1 LNSQARQS
9 LLNKEL
15 SSGKADLLD
24 LNMEEGPK
32 SPPHVL
38 IFPLPAQGHVNSM
51 LKLAELLSLAGIHVT
66 FLNTVHNHDRLVRYT
81 DVLARFACFPGFQF
95 KTIPDGLPA
104 EHPRAGDHFMELFD
118 SLNSVTMPIFRKML
132 FSGQLNSSSSRLPV
146 SCIIADGI
154 YSFPIDVGDEL
165 GIPVIHFRTISA
177 CSFWAY
183 FRILDIIEAGELPIR
198 GIYSFPHY
206 HFPVFSHGCHLYI
219 QK

>member
-1 LNSQARQS
+1 
-9 LLNKEL
+9 
-15 SSGKADLLD
+15 
-24 LNMEEGPK
+24 MEAEGPK
-32 SPPHVL
+32 ASPHVL

-66 FLNTVHNHDRLVRYT
+66 FLNSEYNHDRLVRYT
-81 DVLARFACFPGFQF
+81 NVQARFARFPGFQF
-95 KTIPDGLPA
+95 KSIPDGLPA
-104 EHPRAGDHFMELFD
+104 EHPRSGSCIMDLFD
-118 SLNSVTMPIFRKML
+118 SLKSVTKPLFREML
-132 FSGQLNSSSSRLPV
+132 FSGQFNSVSSRSSV

-154 YSFPIDVGDEL
+154 LSFPIDVGDEL

-198 GIYSFPHY
+198 GIYSFPHN

-219 QK
+219 QTGRNQDFESGGTNFFFFS